1 MNMKTYVRIRHQ
13 LYLLSGLLL
22 TLTLMFGL
30 AAILMVQHESRAIQS
45 IYADRVVPLKQLKDV
60 ADKYAVDIVDAAH
73 KARDGGMTPDQA
85 LASIRAAQQ
94 TIQQVWTE
102 YKQTTLVDAERALIV
117 QLEPM
122 MRAADEA
129 TATIVGMIT
138 ANNKEG
144 LRAFAAD
151 KMYPVFDPMQ
161 GVIGQLIQVQ
171 LDVASDVYRQ
181 SVVDIRVMIISVAAS
196 LALAVALGLFLAH
209 RMSRALLRRLGAEP
223 HEVRAAAQAVT
234 AGNLSLHFALKPGD
248 ETSVMAAMREMSTQL
263 SEVVRRVRLNAE
275 SVATASA
282 EIAQGNH
289 DFSSRTEQHA
299 AALEQASA
307 AMEQLGSTARQN
319 SDNARLANQ
328 MAATASEVAVQ
339 GGSVVSQVVQTMK
352 DINDSSKKISDII
365 GVIDGIAFQTN
376 ILALNA
382 AVEAARAGEQ
392 GRGFAVVAGEVRN
405 LAQRSAEAAKEIKG
419 LISASVERVKQGT
432 QLVDRAGNT
441 MQEIVSSIQRVT
453 DIVGEISSASGEQT
467 TGLGQVSEAVVHM
480 DQATQQNAALVE
492 QSAAAAS
499 SLRQQADEL
508 VHSVAVFTL
517 DASAAHHAQTA
528 ALVAPEVSQP
538 PKQPL
543 LPKPAV
549 AHRAPPATPA
559 RTLLAKSPKAALP
572 KPSPSPSSAQGQ
584 PLAPAQRPASVRK
597 AAVVT
602 SGEGDWESF

>member
-1 MNMKTYVRIRHQ
+1 MNVKTYVRIRHQ
-13 LYLLSGLLL
+13 LLLLSGSLL

-85 LASIRAAQQ
+85 LASIRSAHQ

-102 YKQTTLVDAERALIV
+102 YQQTTLVDAERALIV

-129 TATIVGMIT
+129 TATIVGLIT
-138 ANNKEG
+138 ANNTEG
-144 LRAFAAD
+144 LRTFAGD

-171 LDVASDVYRQ
+171 LDVANDVYRQ
-181 SVVDIRVMIISVAAS
+181 SVVDIQVMIISVASS
-196 LALAVALGLFLAH
+196 LALAVAFGLFLAY
-209 RMSRALLRRLGAEP
+209 RISRGLLRQLGAEP

-234 AGNLSLHFALKPGD
+234 AGDLSLHFTLKPGD

-263 SEVVRRVRLNAE
+263 SGVVKRVRLNAE
-275 SVATASA
+275 AVASASA

-419 LISASVERVKQGT
+419 LIGSS
-432 QLVDRAGNT
+432 VDRVEAGSRLVAQAGQT
-441 MQEIVSSIQRVT
+441 MSELVGSVQRVS
-453 DIVGEISSASGEQT
+453 DIIGEITAAAGEQSD
-467 TGLGQVSEAVVHM
+467 GIGQVNVAVNQL
-480 DQATQQNAALVE
+480 DQMTQQNAALVE
-492 QSAAAAS
+492 ESAAAAE
-499 SLRQQADEL
+499 SLKDQAVGL
-508 VHSVAVFTL
+508 NQAIAVFRT
-517 DASAAHHAQTA
+517 TA
-528 ALVAPEVSQP
+528 
-538 PKQPL
+538 
-543 LPKPAV
+543 
-549 AHRAPPATPA
+549 
-559 RTLLAKSPKAALP
+559 
-572 KPSPSPSSAQGQ
+572 
-584 PLAPAQRPASVRK
+584 
-597 AAVVT
+597 
-602 SGEGDWESF
+602 